1 MNKKRSGIDFSN
13 KLVKWFITNGRN
25 LSFRKSK
32 DPYSVWLS
40 EIILQQTKMETGLKY
55 YKTFIKRF
63 PKIEYL
69 AEANEEEIYNMW
81 QGLGYYNR
89 AKNLHKT
96 AIIISEKMCGV
107 FPKSYD
113 ELLKLPGIGR
123 YTASAIS
130 SICYDERKF
139 VVDANV
145 FRVLSR
151 YYGINKNISNSNA
164 YSFFEDIS
172 INIGE
177 SIKSVGLYN
186 ESIMDFGGSICTPKK
201 PNCHKCFVKY
211 SCLANRLNKQNFFPI
226 KNKRK
231 VKKKRYFNYFILE
244 NDELFLMQKRKQKD
258 IWLNLNEFY
267 LLEEKNKQKAVKNFL
282 KKIKGFKTGKL
293 IKVPGKDKGVLSHQ
307 NIHINF
313 FKIFIPNKNALSS
326 IKKRLK
332 LKFVN
337 KTDINKYAVPK
348 VIDNY
353 LKCHC

>member
-1 MNKKRSGIDFSN
+1 MNKKRNGIDFSN
-13 KLVKWFITNGRN
+13 SLIKWFETYGRN

-40 EIILQQTKMETGLKY
+40 EIILQQTQMETGLKY
-55 YKTFIKRF
+55 YDTFIKKF
-63 PKIEYL
+63 PKIKDL
-69 AEANEEEIYNMW
+69 AEAKEEEIYNMW

-96 AIIISEKMCGV
+96 AILISEKMGGV
-107 FPKSYD
+107 FPKNYD
-113 ELLKLPGIGR
+113 ELLKLPGVGR
-123 YTASAIS
+123 YTAAAIS
-130 SICYDERKF
+130 SICYNERKF

-172 INIGE
+172 LNIGE
-177 SIKSVGLYN
+177 NIKSVGVYN
-186 ESIMDFGGSICTPKK
+186 EAIMDFGGSVCTSKK
-201 PNCHKCFVKY
+201 PNCDKCVISY
-211 SCLANRLNKQNFFPI
+211 SCIANRNDKQNFFPI
-226 KNKRK
+226 KNKRG
-231 VKKKRYFNYFILE
+231 VKKNRYFNYFILE

-267 LLEEKNKQKAVKNFL
+267 LLEEKSKQKAVKNFL
-282 KKIKGFKTGKL
+282 KKIKGHKTGKL
-293 IKVPGKDKGVLSHQ
+293 MSVSNKKKGVLSHQ

-326 IKKRLK
+326 IKKRLN

>member
-1 MNKKRSGIDFSN
+1 MNKKRNGIDFSN
-13 KLVKWFITNGRN
+13 SLIKWFETYGRN

-40 EIILQQTKMETGLKY
+40 EIILQQTQMETGLKY
-55 YKTFIKRF
+55 YDTFIKRF
-63 PKIEYL
+63 PKIKDL
-69 AEANEEEIYNMW
+69 AEAEEEEIYNMW

-96 AIIISEKMCGV
+96 AILISEKMGGV
-107 FPKSYD
+107 FPENYD
-113 ELLKLPGIGR
+113 KLLKLPGVGR
-123 YTASAIS
+123 YTAAAIS
-130 SICYDERKF
+130 SICYNERKF

-145 FRVLSR
+145 YRVLSR

-172 INIGE
+172 LNIGE
-177 SIKSVGLYN
+177 NIKSVGVYN
-186 ESIMDFGGSICTPKK
+186 EAIMDFGGSVCTSKK
-201 PNCHKCFVKY
+201 PNCDKCVISY
-211 SCLANRLNKQNFFPI
+211 SCIANRNDKQNFFPI
-226 KNKRK
+226 KNKRG
-231 VKKKRYFNYFILE
+231 VKKNRYFNYFILE

-267 LLEEKNKQKAVKNFL
+267 LLEEKNKQKAIKNFL
-282 KKIKGFKTGKL
+282 KKIEGHKTGKL
-293 IKVPGKDKGVLSHQ
+293 MSVPNKKKGVLSHQ

-326 IKKRLK
+326 IKKRLN

>member
-1 MNKKRSGIDFSN
+1 MNKKRNGIGFSN
-13 KLVKWFITNGRN
+13 ILIKWFETYGRN

-40 EIILQQTKMETGLKY
+40 EIILQQTQMETGLKY
-55 YKTFIKRF
+55 YDTFIKKF
-63 PKIEYL
+63 PKIKDL
-69 AEANEEEIYNMW
+69 AEAKEEEIYNMW

-96 AIIISEKMCGV
+96 AILISEKMGGV
-107 FPKSYD
+107 FPKNYD
-113 ELLKLPGIGR
+113 ELLKLPGVGR
-123 YTASAIS
+123 YTAAAIS
-130 SICYDERKF
+130 SICYNERKF

-145 FRVLSR
+145 YRVLSR

-172 INIGE
+172 LNIGE
-177 SIKSVGLYN
+177 NIKSVGVYN
-186 ESIMDFGGSICTPKK
+186 EAIMDFGGSVCTSKK
-201 PNCHKCFVKY
+201 PNCDKCVIRY
-211 SCLANRLNKQNFFPI
+211 SCIANRNDKQNFFPI
-226 KNKRK
+226 KNKRG
-231 VKKKRYFNYFILE
+231 VKKNRYFNYFILE

-282 KKIKGFKTGKL
+282 KKIEGHKTGKL
-293 IKVPGKDKGVLSHQ
+293 MSVPNKKKGVLSHQ

-326 IKKRLK
+326 IKKRLN